1 VIRITDL
8 ICAVGTPEARRR
20 LARLE
25 ERGAETGARVEAT
38 VRRILRAV
46 RRNGDRALLALTR
59 RFDGITLRPATL
71 RVPAD
76 DLAAAYRDQP
86 AAVRRDLGL
95 AARRI
100 RAFHSRQRE
109 RSWSFRDDS
118 GARLGLLIQPLD
130 RVGLYIP
137 GGRAAYPSTVLMTAV
152 PARVAGVRE
161 LVAVSPAGSAG
172 HPPIILAACH
182 VAGVDALYR
191 VGGAQAVAALAYG
204 TATIPRVDKI
214 VGPGN
219 VFVATAKRLVYGQV
233 GIDSIAGPSEILIVA
248 DGSASPDVIAAD
260 MLAQAEHDPQAAA
273 ICITADRRLAARVAV
288 ALGEQRL
295 TLRRRALAERS
306 LERFGAI
313 VITASLAEAIE
324 LANRLAPEHLELLVR
339 TPYRWVPR
347 IRHAGAVFVG
357 PHTPEAF
364 GDYLAGPNH
373 VLPTGGSARFAS
385 PLGVYDFL
393 KRTSLIEAGPRTL
406 ARLGPAVAR
415 LARLEGLDGHA
426 RSVDWRLAPRR
437 DHLPAGGARLARKA
451 LAEPRRAVGGSR

>member
-71 RVPAD
+71 RVPAN

-161 LVAVSPAGSAG
+161 IVAVSPAGSAG

-426 RSVDWRLAPRR
+426 RSVDRRLAPRR